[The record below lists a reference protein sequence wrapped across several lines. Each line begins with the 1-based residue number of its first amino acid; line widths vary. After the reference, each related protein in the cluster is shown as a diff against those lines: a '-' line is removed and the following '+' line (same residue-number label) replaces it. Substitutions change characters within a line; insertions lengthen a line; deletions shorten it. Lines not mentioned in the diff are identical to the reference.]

1 MNRGFTLIETILYIS
16 LLSVLMWGIFSS
28 IMGIIYLQQKKP
40 ILREEDYKI
49 LIRNFHD

>member
-1 MNRGFTLIETILYIS
+1 MNKGFTLIETILYIG
-16 LLSVLMWGIFSS
+16 LLSALTLGIFSS
-28 IMGIIYLQQKKP
+28 IMGTIYLQQKKP